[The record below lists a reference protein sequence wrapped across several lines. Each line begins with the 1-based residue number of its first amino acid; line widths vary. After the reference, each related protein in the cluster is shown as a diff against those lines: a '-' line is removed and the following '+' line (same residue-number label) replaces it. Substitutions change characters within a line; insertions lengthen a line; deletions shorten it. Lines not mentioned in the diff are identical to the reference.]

1 MRVNHK
7 KMGNTNNNHKK
18 KRKIL
23 LVDDEIDITFSLKTF
38 LEENG
43 FEVYTFNKPSSVLR
57 DFRANLYDLI
67 ILDIKMP
74 EIDGL
79 TLYKKIRE
87 IDNEVH
93 VLFLTALSDFSNYM
107 HELNEASF
115 VFDEKNVIRKPVDN
129 ESLLERIITKEGMSK

>member
-1 MRVNHK
+1 
-7 KMGNTNNNHKK
+7 MGNTNNNHKK

-23 LVDDEIDITFSLKTF
+23 LVDDEIDITFSLKIF

-57 DFRANLYDLI
+57 DFRTGMYDLI

-87 IDNEVH
+87 IDNKVH

-107 HELNEASF
+107 QQLNEASF
-115 VFDEKNVIRKPVDN
+115 VLDEKNVILKPVDN
-129 ESLLERIITKEGMSK
+129 ESLLERIITKELMSK